1 MKCPSC
7 GNEAADDAPFCGVCY
22 EVLNKK
28 PALRAAD
35 PARLPPIPPEL
46 TPGYSREQ
54 SADKPDD
61 PWGLKYLKP
70 AAAIASVPALLFSLF
85 FASYLP
91 ITEAWMSFKQLLIL
105 GSVNLAFHEAGHVM
119 LGLGGQWIGVFGGTL
134 FQIGWPAAC
143 LVHFWLRRNVAGVV
157 FGVFWIGHNLV
168 DVSFYLADAKGQNLI
183 LITGYSGS
191 EGSFHD
197 WGFLLES
204 VGLRAYAVGLGR
216 LVFFAGLWVCGF
228 ASAWG
233 AALGLRRVRA
243 AKS

>member
-1 MKCPSC
+1 MRCPSC
-7 GNEAADDAPFCGVCY
+7 GNEAAQDAPFCGVCY

-28 PALRAAD
+28 PAA

-46 TPGYSREQ
+46 SPGYSREQ
-54 SADKPDD
+54 SAAQPD

-70 AAAIASVPALLFSLF
+70 AAAIATVPALLFSLF

-91 ITEAWMSFKQLLIL
+91 ITEGWMSFKQLLIL

-134 FQIGWPAAC
+134 FQIVWPAAC
-143 LVHFWLRRNVAGVV
+143 LVHFWLRRNVAGVL

-168 DVSFYLADAKGQNLI
+168 DISFYLADAKGQNLI

-197 WGFLLES
+197 WGFLLDS

-216 LVFFAGLWVCGF
+216 LVFFAGLWLVGL
-228 ASAWG
+228 AAAWA
-233 AALGLRRVRA
+233 AALMLRRWKAREA
-243 AKS
+243 RPTCL